1 MNRAGYTFLS
11 NTNITA
17 SKVAQKS
24 FGPLMNAL
32 DNSVTNLDAHDHHMT
47 HIHNVKSNL
56 KKFNALNITN

>member
-1 MNRAGYTFLS
+1 MSRAGYTFLS

-17 SKVAQKS
+17 QKS
-24 FGPLMNAL
+24 FGPLLNAL

-56 KKFNALNITN
+56 KKFNTLNIMN